1 MEDKYRIRIMFAL
14 AAAVTA
20 SGLAAGLP
28 FAGQAHAAGI
38 QRCILPDGGMLYT
51 DATCARHGATPAPMT
66 DRLVA
71 RLADAQQAEM
81 DAGGKYVDASL
92 TVQVPS
98 NLQYARRP
106 AAAGCAR
113 TPTQLVMDLQASFA
127 LGEVNRVAESFHWVG
142 MDQASAT
149 HVMQRLERLGRSQ
162 LVDARFHDA
171 TILSTGAGNW
181 VDAGAAAS
189 PGVGIMQLDFGRAS
203 LGEQVELDVER
214 YSGCYFV
221 SF

>member
-1 MEDKYRIRIMFAL
+1 MRE
-14 AAAVTA
+14 AAAVIA

-81 DAGGKYVDASL
+81 DAGGKYMDASL

-149 HVMQRLERLGRSQ
+149 HVMQRLERLGQST
-162 LVDARFHDA
+162 LVDVRFHDA
-171 TILSTGAGNW
+171 TIMPAGTAAW
-181 VDAGAAAS
+181 ADAGASAS
-189 PGVGIMQLDFGRAS
+189 TAIGIMELTFG
-203 LGEQVELDVER
+203 GELVDLDVER